1 MKHGHARLC
10 RDGVRKAKAQLKLNL
25 ARDAKKNTK
34 GFYRYLNQKKKV
46 QQGVPPCLPVSATG
60 KLVTEVKE
68 KAEVLNFFALVFS
81 DNCSPHSSQ
90 MFSLV
95 GGDWGSDV
103 PPTVSE
109 DQV

>member
-1 MKHGHARLC
+1 VKHGHARLC

-34 GFYRYLNQKKKV
+34 GFYRYLKQKKKV
-46 QQGVPPCLPVSATG
+46 QQGVPPCLPVSDTG

-95 GGDWGSDV
+95 GGDWGSNI